1 MKTFAPKL
9 LAVALACSSM
19 ESFAA
24 VDLILHN
31 AKVYTAEPGQALQQA
46 VAVEDGKVRA
56 VGSNAEILRLKES
69 GTQVM
74 DLGGKVLMPGFID
87 SHSHAIFGGLE
98 LDSAS
103 MGGQLIPVEELE
115 QRLRQWRDNG
125 KARHGDALSVSGLPS
140 AAWGQVAELEQRF
153 NRGEWADV
161 PIFFLGWD
169 HHTGWAN
176 QAMLKR
182 AGIDAAKVKG
192 LKGEAQATIGHHP
205 DGRPN
210 GFLADAGLDP
220 VMAQLPPASAEQLLK
235 AARSALRYN
244 LSLGITAW
252 MDPAA
257 NAAPGEPLFDFKPT
271 AQTLGVLP
279 AYKALAE
286 KGELTA
292 HVAALLV
299 ANPKSKPADL
309 DTLDQVRQRFQG
321 VPNLTLPGIKVFAD
335 GVAEVPAQTAA
346 MLDPYK
352 NSNKRG
358 ELLIDPAH
366 FGDLVSA
373 ADARGWLV
381 HVHAIGDRAVR
392 ESLNGIE
399 QARKDRQSGIAHSVT
414 HLQMVNPKEFARFKP
429 LDVIAS
435 MQLYWASADE
445 VSIDL
450 VQPYISAM
458 AFQFQY
464 PARSL
469 LKNGATISGASD
481 WPVTTPE
488 PWKAIY
494 QAVSRKGPKG
504 VLNAAEEIDR
514 ETMFQA
520 YTLNSARTI
529 GLEKQI
535 GSLSPGKQADLILL
549 DRDVFQV
556 EPEALQG
563 TQVLKTWFAGREV
576 FNAAL

>member
-1 MKTFAPKL
+1 MKTFAPTL

-56 VGSNAEILRLKES
+56 VGSDDDVLKLKES
-69 GTQVM
+69 GTQVI

-103 MGGQLIPVEELE
+103 LGGQLIPVAELE
-115 QRLRQWRDNG
+115 QRLREWRDNG
-125 KARHGDALSVSGLPS
+125 KARHGDVLSVSGMPS
-140 AAWGQVAELEQRF
+140 AAWGEVAELEQRF
-153 NRGEWADV
+153 NQGEWAEV
-161 PIFFLGWD
+161 PIFFMGWD

-176 QAMLKR
+176 RAMLKR
-182 AGIDAAKVKG
+182 AGVDAAMVKS
-192 LKGEAQATIGHHP
+192 LKGEAQATIGHHD
-205 DGRPN
+205 DGQPN

-220 VMAQLPPASAEQLLK
+220 VMAQLPPATPDQLLK
-235 AARSALRYN
+235 AARSALHYN

-299 ANPKSKPADL
+299 ANPKSRPADL
-309 DTLDQVRQRFQG
+309 DTLDKVRQQFQG

-335 GVAEVPAQTAA
+335 GVAEIPAQTAA
-346 MLDPYK
+346 MLEPYK

-366 FGDLVSA
+366 FGELVSA

-429 LDVIAS
+429 LGVIAS

-445 VSIDL
+445 VSLDL

-458 AFQFQY
+458 AFHYQY

-504 VLNAAEEIDR
+504 VLNADEEIDR

-520 YTLNSARTI
+520 YTINSARTI
-529 GLEKQI
+529 GLDKQI
-535 GSLSPGKQADLILL
+535 GSLAPGKQADLILL

-556 EPEALQG
+556 EPEALRD

-576 FNAAL
+576 FNASL

>member
-1 MKTFAPKL
+1 MKTFAPTL

-31 AKVYTAEPGQALQQA
+31 AKVYTAEPGQPLQQA

-56 VGSNAEILRLKES
+56 VGNNAEVLRLKES
-69 GTQVM
+69 GTRVI
-74 DLGGKVLMPGFID
+74 DLDGRVLMPGFVD
-87 SHSHAIFGGLE
+87 SHSHAVMGGLE
-98 LDSAS
+98 LAAANVNT
-103 MGGQLIPVEELE
+103 QLLPMAELE
-115 QRLRQWRDNG
+115 QRLREWRDNG
-125 KARHGDALSVSGLPS
+125 KARHGDILSVGGLPS
-140 AAWGQVAELEQRF
+140 AYWSQVAEFEQRF
-153 NRGEWADV
+153 NQGEWADE
-161 PIFFLGWD
+161 PIVFVGWD

-182 AGIDAAKVKG
+182 AGINAETVKA
-192 LKGEAQATIGHHP
+192 LKGEQLATIGHHE
-205 DGRPN
+205 DKRPN

-220 VMAQLPPASAEQLLK
+220 VLAQFPQATAEQLLE
-235 AARSALRYN
+235 AGRAALRYN

-271 AQTLGVLP
+271 AQTVGILP
-279 AYKALAE
+279 VYKAMAE

-299 ANPKSKPADL
+299 AHPRSTPADL
-309 DTLDQVRQRFQG
+309 ATLDQVRQQFQG
-321 VPNLTLPGIKVFAD
+321 LPNLTLPGIKIFAD
-335 GVAEVPAQTAA
+335 GVPEFPAQTAA
-346 MLDPYK
+346 LLEPYK
-352 NSNKRG
+352 NSKKYG

-366 FGDLVSA
+366 FGELISA
-373 ADARGWLV
+373 ADNRGWLV

-392 ESLNGIE
+392 EALNGIE

-414 HLQMVNPKEFARFKP
+414 HLQMVNPKEFARFKR

-435 MQLYWASADE
+435 MQLYWASADD
-445 VSIDL
+445 STMDL

-458 AFQFQY
+458 AFQYQY

-504 VLNAAEEIDR
+504 VLNPDEEIDR

-529 GLEKQI
+529 GLDKQI
-535 GSLSPGKQADLILL
+535 GSLTPGKQADLILL

-556 EPEALQG
+556 EPEALRD
-563 TQVLKTWFAGREV
+563 TRVLKTWFAGREV
-576 FNAAL
+576 FSADL